1 MKVGKFKT
9 FYNCHLCVLLN
20 KTDYNKE
27 NNDKNYSAWF
37 EQCMK

>member
-9 FYNCHLCVLLN
+9 FYNCHLYVLLN

-27 NNDKNYSAWF
+27 NNDKNYSAQF